1 MILFGS
7 VKRGNPNILTCFQ
20 KHRELHLPE
29 YWMTHYILHN
39 HWLLISN
46 GLEERLNDDNDYIN
60 SIRELVGDVFRA
72 GSLQMDFVED
82 FDNMELSV
90 IKALNQLDD
99 NKKEK

>member
-1 MILFGS
+1 MIT
-7 VKRGNPNILTCFQ
+7 I
-20 KHRELHLPE
+20 
-29 YWMTHYILHN
+29 I
-39 HWLLISN
+39 
-46 GLEERLNDDNDYIN
+46 
-60 SIRELVGDVFRA
+60 ELVGDVFRA